1 MSDTNAASAPPASVA
16 PDTATG
22 VSHDT
27 FNETK
32 RLAEDRGAENAN
44 LKAKLELYE
53 RRDRDQLRSFQ
64 PAMEEMMKELHDEA
78 PADARSHFVSM
89 LDWTRTASDRPNID
103 TQMQLGTVV
112 HACASKLKRVR
123 DDAHVSSATADQL
136 AASAKENESL
146 KADNVGKERRIDE
159 LSTSLKEI
167 TANHE
172 KLQMQLEKAGM
183 LKSSEKFDFSK
194 ASAREVDAPA
204 GVDVKTENASKGAIG
219 VISDFN
225 PSHITARIITLAS
238 CRARATIPS
247 LAPTTRTPASALPSG
262 QCKPRAGDCMMDG
275 RGILSGVNTQ
285 NSVAAMAVGK
295 VGCHLYA
302 GCGVSTLHV
311 RRTLGRSTGVDEL

>member
-1 MSDTNAASAPPASVA
+1 MSDTNTPAPAAAAVTDA
-16 PDTATG
+16 TTG

-32 RLAEDRGAENAN
+32 KLAEDRGAENAN

-53 RRDRDQLRSFQ
+53 RRDRDQLRSYQ

-78 PADARSHFVSM
+78 PADTKNHFASM
-89 LDWTRTASDRPNID
+89 LDWTRTASDRSNID

-123 DDAHVSSATADQL
+123 EDAHVSSATADQL

-146 KADNVGKERRIDE
+146 KMDNVNKERRIDE

-172 KLQMQLEKAGM
+172 KLQQQLEKAGM

-204 GVDVKTENASKGAIG
+204 GIDVKTENASKGAIG

-225 PSHITARIITLAS
+225 PSDALCAFISQHSTQSTSRFMPSAS
-238 CRARATIPS
+238 NHS
-247 LAPTTRTPASALPSG
+247 LLGSNNTDAGISAAIRP
-262 QCKPRAGDCMMDG
+262 M
-275 RGILSGVNTQ
+275 
-285 NSVAAMAVGK
+285 
-295 VGCHLYA
+295 
-302 GCGVSTLHV
+302 
-311 RRTLGRSTGVDEL
+311 

>member
-1 MSDTNAASAPPASVA
+1 MSDTNAASAPPAPVA

-78 PADARSHFVSM
+78 PADARSHFASM

-123 DDAHVSSATADQL
+123 EDAHVTSATADQL

-225 PSHITARIITLAS
+225 PSDALCAFITHHSTHNNARFMPSAS
-238 CRARATIPS
+238 NHSILGSNNTDAG
-247 LAPTTRTPASALPSG
+247 LSAAIRP
-262 QCKPRAGDCMMDG
+262 M
-275 RGILSGVNTQ
+275 
-285 NSVAAMAVGK
+285 
-295 VGCHLYA
+295 
-302 GCGVSTLHV
+302 
-311 RRTLGRSTGVDEL
+311 